1 MASSS
6 YYYNLYRKKKN
17 EVDDYE
23 DNIRDLR
30 KILNHLNYDLYDEI
44 WDVNFEY
51 EDLTHDLKK
60 GVRHN
65 SYFTSQANT
74 HLNKKEK
81 NVSQD
86 YDLSRTQDGLEDEIS
101 RLNQLLTQAIANR
114 DYYYSKYK
122 EKQAEE
128 RAEFLRNLFGGG

>member
-30 KILNHLNYDLYDEI
+30 RILNHLNYDLYDEI